1 MTDTEPTML
10 APILRATDGKPCPL
24 TLDEILGLIRQAA
37 ANAAHVMPPT
47 AAKFFHDK
55 LNEVATT
62 AEGGGNIAWFVVN
75 SWLDQID
82 EINAYA
88 HRASRFVEHE
98 AFLAGDSPDDA
109 AFTASCDTL
118 DDALGAEKWLSGA
131 GAAHREVLRLYGPWQ
146 IDKPAQ
152 RTTAV
157 A

>member
-10 APILRATDGKPCPL
+10 AAVYGTSAL
-24 TLDEILGLIRQAA
+24 THDELAAIVAQAEK
-37 ANAAHVMPPT
+37 NTPKVMPPL
-47 AAKFFHDK
+47 AAEWMARELHELYVDVLHGAFMWWKR
-55 LNEVATT
+55 LE
-62 AEGGGNIAWFVVN
+62 AWAPR
-75 SWLDQID
+75 ID

-88 HRASRFVEHE
+88 HRVTRFVEHE
-98 AFLAGDSPDDA
+98 VFLAGDSPDNAVYTA
-109 AFTASCDTL
+109 ACDTL
-118 DDALGAEKWLSGA
+118 DDALGEARGMAGA